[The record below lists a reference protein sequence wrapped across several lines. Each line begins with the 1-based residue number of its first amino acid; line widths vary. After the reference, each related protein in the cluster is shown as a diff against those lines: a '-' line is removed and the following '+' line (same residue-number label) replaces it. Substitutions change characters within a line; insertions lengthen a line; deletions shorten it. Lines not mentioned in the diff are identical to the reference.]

1 MCTTKSNLTAVIL
14 AMLAVLVLA
23 SCSNSGSIR
32 ESPFRVP
39 STALQPASEPVQ
51 RSDSSR
57 IEIGD
62 SISFSVWSFPEFT
75 TKTYVRLNG
84 TIMVP
89 LVGEVYAV
97 GLTKEEFVRVLRRKL
112 SEYIQDDIKLAVEIS
127 NPVPRITVLGTVSR
141 QGSFPSNNEISLLEA
156 LSMAGGWSENSDL
169 RYVKISRQTSIMDS
183 SVIEVDL
190 THYFETGSVVNI
202 PRVKPG
208 DVIFVPKQE
217 NFIRELGGLLSD
229 AFLLFGFF
237 RLFN

>member
-1 MCTTKSNLTAVIL
+1 MCNTKSSLTAVIV

-39 STALQPASEPVQ
+39 STALQSPGEPVQ

-169 RYVKISRQTSIMDS
+169 RYIKISRQTSIMDS

-190 THYFETGSVVNI
+190 THYFETGSVVNL

>member
-1 MCTTKSNLTAVIL
+1 MRNTKNNSLVFVIGVL
-14 AMLAVLVLA
+14 AALVLS
-23 SCSNSGSIR
+23 SCANSGSVR

-39 STALQPASEPVQ
+39 STSLELQTDRMQSA
-51 RSDSSR
+51 DSAR

-89 LVGEVYAV
+89 LVGEIYAV
-97 GLTKEEFVRVLRRKL
+97 GLTKDEFVRVLKRKL
-112 SEYIQDDIKLAVEIS
+112 SQYIQDDIKLAVEIS
-127 NPVPRITVLGTVSR
+127 KPVPRITVLGTVSR

-156 LSMAGGWSENSDL
+156 LSIAGGWSENSDL
-169 RYVKISRQTSIMDS
+169 RYIKISRQTSIADS
-183 SVIEVDL
+183 NDIEVDL
-190 THYFETGSVVNI
+190 THYIETGNVSNI
-202 PRVKPG
+202 PQVKPG

>member
-1 MCTTKSNLTAVIL
+1 
-14 AMLAVLVLA
+14 
-23 SCSNSGSIR
+23 
-32 ESPFRVP
+32 
-39 STALQPASEPVQ
+39 
-51 RSDSSR
+51 
-57 IEIGD
+57 
-62 SISFSVWSFPEFT
+62 
-75 TKTYVRLNG
+75 
-84 TIMVP
+84 
-89 LVGEVYAV
+89 
-97 GLTKEEFVRVLRRKL
+97 
-112 SEYIQDDIKLAVEIS
+112 
-127 NPVPRITVLGTVSR
+127 VPRITVLGTVSR